1 VGLVDQL
8 LGVNF
13 TPWAYFLF
21 LYQIGAQSWPFV
33 VLNSL
38 AKAKRNEV
46 ITFLIPDIHQ
56 ISFVDTP
63 VLTQQPTASQWLIGH
78 HNSHGGQWIY
88 PFEIRLN
95 PLRTRYRH
103 QK

>member
-38 AKAKRNEV
+38 AKIDKNEV
-46 ITFLIPDIHQ
+46 ITF
-56 ISFVDTP
+56 
-63 VLTQQPTASQWLIGH
+63 
-78 HNSHGGQWIY
+78 
-88 PFEIRLN
+88 
-95 PLRTRYRH
+95 
-103 QK
+103 